1 MLFYNQFRDL
11 PHFCLLGSPRNI
23 TLLDGVENRLLAH
36 EDHGHTCPERA
47 AAGLCVLGWHLP
59 SLSVFTWCSNL
70 VVSGL
75 ITILPMRIEQEQE
88 YNSEITGLENQIAAL
103 KQEIALLETHREI
116 DQEAYKVVEAD
127 LIDLQR
133 KIQEQRDAIAFY
145 RGIVSP
151 ADGGRGLRVQDFKLT
166 KGKEEGQF
174 HMRLVLVQVMQH
186 DRSVKGDVE
195 FSLEGS
201 QDGKAKTYSL
211 KELQPTDA
219 KSNWP
224 FAFRYFQDFDRE
236 LILPTGFTPEK
247 INIEVN
253 REPSQSRV

>member
-1 MLFYNQFRDL
+1 MPGTGRSGVMRVAVAIAILVGIYLVFEFGRIRADYNIAD
-11 PHFCLLGSPRNI
+11 
-23 TLLDGVENRLLAH
+23 A
-36 EDHGHTCPERA
+36 
-47 AAGLCVLGWHLP
+47 
-59 SLSVFTWCSNL
+59 
-70 VVSGL
+70 
-75 ITILPMRIEQEQE
+75 IEQNQE
-88 YNSEITGLENQIAAL
+88 YNSEIKGLENQIAEL
-103 KQEIALLETHREI
+103 NQEIALLETHREI
-116 DQEAYKVVEAD
+116 DVEAYKVVEAD

-151 ADGGRGLRVQDFKLT
+151 ADGGRGLRVQDFKVT
-166 KGKEEGQF
+166 KGKKEGQF

-211 KELQPTDA
+211 QELQPTDA
-219 KSNWP
+219 KNNWP

-236 LILPTGFTPEK
+236 LILPSGFTPEK
-247 INIEVN
+247 INIEVKS
-253 REPSQSRV
+253 RTKSIASVKQSFLWQTAQG